1 MQHRRQTS
9 PDAWLQ
15 RTETPSGKER
25 KSKERNKDCEKRI
38 CWEGK
43 EPTQKMCRKTKISQA
58 ARTKGQNR
66 VRAKLVS
73 LITHCGEMAPLPIA
87 GESINW
93 YKFTEE
99 KLCKTSSKFQIFISF
114 EKFILQVFWQRHGR

>member
-1 MQHRRQTS
+1 MQHRHQTS
-9 PDAWLQ
+9 SDSWLQ
-15 RTETPSGKER
+15 RTETSSGKER
-25 KSKERNKDCEKRI
+25 KNKVRNKDWEKRI

-43 EPTQKMCRKTKISQA
+43 EPIQKMCRKTKISQA
-58 ARTKGQNR
+58 ARTKGQNK

-73 LITHCGEMAPLPIA
+73 LTTHLGGMAPLPIA

-99 KLCKTSSKFQIFISF
+99 KLYKTSLKFQICISL
-114 EKFILQVFWQRHGR
+114 EKFFQ